1 MTVFFIHEQT
11 RDGDSNL
18 IGPFSSFEKAHKAFL
33 KELCLTE
40 DSVYTRYDSD
50 LPKGL
55 YYDEETHLEIIEKEV
70 Q

>member
-11 RDGDSNL
+11 RKGRSSL
-18 IGPFSSFEKAHKAFL
+18 IGPYVSFEKAHKAFL
-33 KELCLTE
+33 TELRLTE
-40 DSVYTRYDSD
+40 DSVYTEYDSD

-55 YYDEETHLEIIEKEV
+55 YYDEDVHLEIVEKEV

>member
-11 RDGDSNL
+11 RKGKSSL
-18 IGPFSSFEKAHKAFL
+18 LGPYSCFKNAHKAFL

-40 DSVYTRYDSD
+40 DYVYTKYDSD

-55 YYDEETHLEIIEKEV
+55 YYDEDVSLEIVEKEV
-70 Q
+70 L

>member
-11 RDGDSNL
+11 RKGRSSL
-18 IGPFSSFEKAHKAFL
+18 IGPFASFEKAHAAFL

-40 DSVYTRYDSD
+40 DYVYTEYDSD
-50 LPKGL
+50 LPKGM
-55 YYDEETHLEIIEKEV
+55 YYDEDVHLEIVEREV